1 MEVEVIFLDK
11 EWLLPKLQKS
21 PMRFGKRGTID
32 EYFKIEKYI
41 GKEKEF
47 LDSFKQEKIWI

>member
-32 EYFKIEKYI
+32 E
-41 GKEKEF
+41 
-47 LDSFKQEKIWI
+47 